1 MTENFKKE
9 IKVAVF
15 PPSAFFTF
23 EEKIDFG
30 FIEEGTTITKDLII
44 SNDGSEKGSLSLSS

>member
-1 MTENFKKE
+1 M
-9 IKVAVF
+9 F

-30 FIEEGTTITKDLII
+30 YIEEGSNIVWELVI
-44 SNDGSEKGSLSLSS
+44 SNDGSEKGSLNLIS

>member
-1 MTENFKKE
+1 
-9 IKVAVF
+9 VAVF

-30 FIEEGTTITKDLII
+30 YVEEGTSITKELII
-44 SNDGSEKGSLSLSS
+44 SNDGSEKGTLNLIS

>member
-1 MTENFKKE
+1 
-9 IKVAVF
+9 VAVF

-30 FIEEGTTITKDLII
+30 YVEEGTTLTREITIA
-44 SNDGSEKGSLSLSS
+44 NDGSEKGSLSLIS